1 MEQRTRK
8 RIFHICMLI
17 VIIAIILFTIGIIIL
32 RYHVEGEKDLP
43 FKISSIKIVSSAE
56 GIDQE
61 NKQEKWNMVI
71 NQNND
76 IYLYIV
82 KDENYKETEVIENI
96 VLDNFSVDRKNQIGK
111 NNIYMPSSNAS
122 YIFENIDNYKA
133 ESIKFD
139 GSLNQDIKNLK
150 VSNQGG
156 VIVFRC
162 ANDNIGTYISNE
174 DEEINHNKLL
184 KKINMKESDF
194 EEEVSFDI
202 TINLASKKS
211 FKASISLNIL
221 PTDFSKEGSSY
232 KEINDTSNIVFK
244 RVEN

>member
-1 MEQRTRK
+1 MEQRTK
-8 RIFHICMLI
+8 KKIFHICMLI
-17 VIIAIILFTIGIIIL
+17 VIIAVILFTIGIIIL

-82 KDENYKETEVIENI
+82 KDENYKENEVIENI
-96 VLDNFSVDRKNQIGK
+96 VLDNFSVNRKKQIGK

-122 YIFENIDNYKA
+122 YIFENVDNYKA

-139 GSLNQDIKNLK
+139 GSLDQDIKNLK

-156 VIVFRC
+156 VIVFSC

-211 FKASISLNIL
+211 FKANIGLNIL

-232 KEINDTSNIVFK
+232 QEINDTSNIVFK